1 MRIFGAASNARAI
14 STGALIT
21 LGGLAQLAVSYA
33 VDGWASGVL
42 VNTGTASLL
51 FVPLFLAQRAM
62 EARVRATQED
72 VDILTHEV
80 QAQNAE
86 VRQTLE
92 EMREAFVAA
101 QESHSAEEEAGL
113 AAVSASPDCQTIH
126 DELARAMDM
135 REVGRWGMRVHVV
148 DPSVYI
154 YARLV
159 PVGDSAVHVYLEKR
173 DGEEVAKLVWETG
186 QSADAFMAD
195 IATELRR
202 ASLYPS
208 GSFDPTLMFREL
220 GLSLRTARTIK
231 DRYAL
236 IDNMERAQEFVPPQ
250 WMIYDWGIG
259 AWPGLQPYY
268 IDRRRMR
275 ERDLELHMQEKS
287 WIDETSFE
295 EALRTARLLE
305 KAGRIEDE

>member
-1 MRIFGAASNARAI
+1 MQIFEAARNARATSI
-14 STGALIT
+14 GAVIT
-21 LGGLAQLAVSYA
+21 LGGLAQLSVSYA
-33 VDGWASGVL
+33 VDGWASSVL

-62 EARVRATQED
+62 EARVRAAQED
-72 VDILTHEV
+72 VDILSREV
-80 QAQNAE
+80 QTHQAE
-86 VRQTLE
+86 VRQTLQ

-101 QESHSAEEEAGL
+101 QESQRAEEEAGL

-148 DPSVYI
+148 DPRVYV

-159 PVGDSAVHVYLEKR
+159 PEVDSAVHVYIEKR
-173 DGEEVAKLVWETG
+173 DGEEIAKLLWESG
-186 QSADAFMAD
+186 QPADSLMGV

-208 GSFDPTLMFREL
+208 GSFDPTLMFKEL
-220 GLSLRTARTIK
+220 GSSLRMARAIK
-231 DRYAL
+231 DKYA
-236 IDNMERAQEFVPPQ
+236 IVDNMERAQEFVPPQ

-275 ERDLELHMQEKS
+275 QRDLELHMREKS

-305 KAGRIEDE
+305 MAGRIEDE